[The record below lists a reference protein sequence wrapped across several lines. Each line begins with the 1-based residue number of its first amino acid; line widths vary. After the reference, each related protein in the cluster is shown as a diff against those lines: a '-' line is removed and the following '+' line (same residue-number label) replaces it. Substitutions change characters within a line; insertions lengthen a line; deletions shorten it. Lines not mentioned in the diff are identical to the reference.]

1 LDAQYGMN
9 SESLARESRQ
19 RANEVS
25 NLNKIK
31 RHNLRRKQDG
41 TATDKKMDEVSG

>member
-1 LDAQYGMN
+1 MRNMVWTL
-9 SESLARESRQ
+9 SLSREKSRQ

-31 RHNLRRKQDG
+31 RHNLMRKQDG